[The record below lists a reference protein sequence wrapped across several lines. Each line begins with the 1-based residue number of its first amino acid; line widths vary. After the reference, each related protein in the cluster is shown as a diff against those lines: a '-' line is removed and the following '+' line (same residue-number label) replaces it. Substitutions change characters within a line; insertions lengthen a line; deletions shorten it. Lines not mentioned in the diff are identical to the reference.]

1 MEDITQLIDELESEF
16 AKGKNF
22 LWSKKSFVNL
32 DKCEEL
38 IAELKQSLPSSLQEA
53 SYVLS
58 QRDKIISQAKEQA
71 DKFNWERN
79 YNILVPFKDVD
90 RVKPTKKMQNLK
102 DRIKKE
108 EDKLYNHI
116 EKTDC
121 QNYKSKYIGCPQCG
135 SKINKEYIHNSRCP
149 LCKEDLRSDTTKKTI
164 ERYKNNI
171 TKVRKEFRVEKEKL
185 SSKAKTK
192 YLLLFEEYCG

>member
-1 MEDITQLIDELESEF
+1 MSWIGGEMILDSD
-16 AKGKNF
+16 
-22 LWSKKSFVNL
+22 SKKELAVAQDYIRSQVRDAGNCGEFSNL
-32 DKCEEL
+32 GDYL
-38 IAELKQSLPSSLQEA
+38 LPIKKKITTPCK
-53 SYVLS
+53 SYA
-58 QRDKIISQAKEQA
+58 DAKEQA

-108 EDKLYNHI
+108 EDKLYNYI

-135 SKINKEYIHNSRCP
+135 SKINKDYIHNSRCP
-149 LCKEDLRSDTTKKTI
+149 LCREDLRSDTTKKTI

-171 TKVRKEFRVEKEKL
+171 TKARTDLRVEKEKL
-185 SSKAKTK
+185 ASKAKTK